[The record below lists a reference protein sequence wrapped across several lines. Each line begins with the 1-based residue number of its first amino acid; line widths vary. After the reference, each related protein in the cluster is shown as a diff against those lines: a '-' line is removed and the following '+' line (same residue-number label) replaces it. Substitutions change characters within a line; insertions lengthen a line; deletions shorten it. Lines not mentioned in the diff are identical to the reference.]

1 MRRGWN
7 ADELKDRGGDA
18 PARWSGVIAVFIA
31 QAHSLAQQ
39 SRLAIT
45 LAWVA
50 GYTNLIAILSCGHV
64 VSHASGTTADMGR
77 YAARGAWEAVVLAL
91 GLLTTFLVGAMVS
104 GFTLELGRRRG
115 WESIYVLPMVI
126 EAVLLLVFAIGVEML
141 EPGQTATGAG
151 QLALA
156 GVASMAMGLQNATI
170 TRISAG
176 VVRTTHVTGVLTD
189 LGLELVQVY
198 WGMRDRRTDAAP
210 ASMRRVLG
218 KLKVPAA
225 TWRALLLATI
235 FFSFTAGAMVAALI
249 HANFAPKMAMFLPV
263 ALLVWV
269 IVMDALV
276 PIAEIEE
283 SHLVGVGGLQL
294 PAEIGVYQLDREQ
307 NRKGRMH
314 RLPNLLAW
322 ADRIPKQIRV
332 VVLDLHDAAQVD
344 DNAALELRALIG
356 RFHKEDRHL
365 VLSGV
370 TAEHYQ
376 QMTAA
381 GGGEPLDARAVCP
394 DLELAIARGLNLLSA
409 MPKRER
415 GVVFGMTNAGV

>member
-1 MRRGWN
+1 M
-7 ADELKDRGGDA
+7 
-18 PARWSGVIAVFIA
+18 FIA

-64 VSHASGTTADMGR
+64 VSHVSGTTADMGR
-77 YAARGAWEAVVLAL
+77 FAARGAWEAVGLAL
-91 GLLTTFLVGAMVS
+91 ALLVTFLIGAMIS

-126 EAVLLLVFAIGVEML
+126 EAVLLTAFAIGVEVL
-141 EPGQTATGAG
+141 EPGQTAQGTA

-156 GVASMAMGLQNATI
+156 GVASAAMGLQNATI

-189 LGLELVQVY
+189 LGLELVHVL
-198 WGMRDRRTDAAP
+198 WGVRDRRGDETP
-210 ASMRRVLG
+210 PVVRRLMG
-218 KLKVPAA
+218 NLKVPAA

-235 FFSFTAGAMVAALI
+235 FFSFAGGAAVAALVHTSI
-249 HANFAPKMAMFLPV
+249 APRLAMFLPV
-263 ALLVWV
+263 VLLLWV
-269 IVMDALV
+269 IVQDAVV
-276 PIAEIEE
+276 PIAEVEP
-283 SHLVGVGGLQL
+283 SDLVGVGGLEL
-294 PAEIGVYQLDREQ
+294 PPGIGVFQLEREA

-322 ADRIPKQIRV
+322 ADRIPKQTRV

-356 RFHKEDRHL
+356 RFQKEDRHL

-376 QMTAA
+376 QLTAA
-381 GGGEPLDARAVCP
+381 GGGGEPLDARAVCP
-394 DLELAIARGLNLLSA
+394 DLELAIARGFNLLSA
-409 MPKRER
+409 MPSRER
-415 GVVFGMTNAGV
+415 GPTFGMTNAGV